1 MTMKLT
7 LEEMKCEAV
16 KRLEIL
22 NSLQPIE
29 DLVIKEFKEKGSVVY
44 SEINYFNGLKIP
56 TNFSLDTQS
65 KVDDLKD
72 IEPSFKTLVER
83 FEKFNDALVYYTIL
97 SHTSIGR
104 LLSILYVSNEKE
116 EWEDDRKIL
125 KEHTPLAYVC
135 NFDEPDCSEFGYI
148 KIAQAFGGV
157 YRVA

>member
-1 MTMKLT
+1 MKLT

-16 KRLEIL
+16 KRLESL

-29 DLVIKEFKEKGSVVY
+29 DLVIDEFKEKGTVVY
-44 SEINYFNGLKIP
+44 SEINNINGLKIP

-65 KVDDLKD
+65 KVDDLKE
-72 IEPSFKTLVER
+72 IEPSFKALVER
-83 FEKFNDALVYYTIL
+83 FEKWNDALVYYTIL
-97 SHTSIGR
+97 SHTSIGPM
-104 LLSILYVSNEKE
+104 LSILYVSNEKD

-125 KEHTPLAYVC
+125 KEHTPLAYIC

>member
-1 MTMKLT
+1 MKLT

-22 NSLQPIE
+22 NSIQPIE
-29 DLVIKEFKEKGSVVY
+29 DLVINEFKEKGTVVY

-65 KVDDLKD
+65 KVEDLKD

-104 LLSILYVSNEKE
+104 MLSILYVSKEKE

-125 KEHTPLAYVC
+125 KEHTPLAYIC

-148 KIAQAFGGV
+148 KIAQDFGGV